1 MDFERDKDKDF
12 LEKIFPS
19 ENFSEEELNKRQWQI
34 LEAAIKVF
42 SEKGF
47 GSSRTSEIAK
57 EADVAEGTIFR
68 YYKTKKD
75 LLMGLLIPLITRI
88 FRPLV
93 LKSVERIVKNEENK
107 TIDEVVKDVY
117 IDRFS
122 LIEKNFPLIKTIFIE
137 SIYHPEL
144 LENIQKNLAPN
155 VIPFINDFAKENIKK
170 ENFRNVEPMLI
181 TKTMMSLLIGHII
194 LTKTFPEFFKAEGDN
209 EGDIEKM
216 VDVLLHGVGNNQ
228 K

>member
-1 MDFERDKDKDF
+1 MDSKIDKNKDF
-12 LEKIFPS
+12 LENLFLS
-19 ENFSEEELNKRQWQI
+19 ENSSEEELNKRQWQI

-75 LLMGLLIPLITRI
+75 LLMGLLIPLITRF

-93 LKSVERIVKNEENK
+93 IKSVERIVKNEENK
-107 TIDEVVKDVY
+107 PIDEVIKNVY
-117 IDRFS
+117 IDRLS
-122 LIEKNFPLIKTIFIE
+122 LIEKNFPLIKTVFIE
-137 SIYHPEL
+137 SVYNPEL
-144 LENIQKNLAPN
+144 LETMKKNLAPK
-155 VIPFINDFAKENIKK
+155 VIPFINNFAEENVKK
-170 ENFRNVEPMLI
+170 ENFRNIEPMLI
-181 TKTMMSLLIGHII
+181 TKTFMSLLVGHII
-194 LTKTFPEFFKAEGDN
+194 LTKTFKESFEGEGDT
-209 EGDIEKM
+209 EEEVEKM